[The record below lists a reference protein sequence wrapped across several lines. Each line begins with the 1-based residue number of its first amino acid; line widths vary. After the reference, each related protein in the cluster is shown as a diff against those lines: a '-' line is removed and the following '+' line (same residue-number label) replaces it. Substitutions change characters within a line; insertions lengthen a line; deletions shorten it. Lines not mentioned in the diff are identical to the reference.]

1 MAIPIQI
8 RGGTTTEWAAA
19 NPVIPERMLCAEK
32 LTDGSWK
39 FKIGD
44 GVKTWSDLPYFT
56 QGVKGDPGPANT
68 LTLGTVTT
76 GAAGS
81 QASATITGTAPNQ
94 TLNLTIPRGDQGIQ
108 GIQGLTGPANVLSIG
123 TVSSGTTPSA
133 TITGSAPAQT
143 LNLVL
148 PKGDQGIQGPQGAT
162 GPGVPNGGAT
172 GQLLRKTSS
181 ADQATAWGYAS
192 VAELSDAVITSPAT
206 DQVLQYSSGKWR
218 NQTLDVS
225 SITPGTT
232 PPSSPKPGAG
242 WLNTNDGTL
251 FVWYQDGNSGQWIES
266 RKAIAD
272 DTNITGRLVSLEA
285 APAGLVRIIPTSVSV
300 SSGSA
305 SVSATG
311 LISLSS
317 ATDVRIQGVFS
328 SAFRHYRIV
337 ADLGTAGAPANPH
350 QVRFIQ
356 PSGTPDSSA
365 GYTYTN
371 LYQQGGVTGAG
382 AAAGSNQTVGSY
394 GYAQMFTLEVFSP
407 FLNSYTMSQFN
418 GIYAH
423 TFFLGQC
430 GFNGV
435 TSFSGIN
442 FLNNTLTG
450 TIQVYGYRN

>member
-1 MAIPIQI
+1 MALKIQLR
-8 RGGTTTEWAAA
+8 RGTAAEWTSA
-19 NPVIPERMLCAEK
+19 NPVLMQGEMGVESDTLKVK
-32 LTDGSWK
+32 LGNGTTAWTS
-39 FKIGD
+39 
-44 GVKTWSDLPYFT
+44 LQYFT
-56 QGVKGDPGPANT
+56 QGVKGDTGATGATGPVGPQGPQGDTGATGATGPANT
-68 LTLGTVTT
+68 LTVGTVAD
-76 GAAGS
+76 GATA
-81 QASATITGTAPNQ
+81 AATITGVAPNQ
-94 TLNLTIPRGDQGIQ
+94 TLNLT
-108 GIQGLTGPANVLSIG
+108 
-123 TVSSGTTPSA
+123 
-133 TITGSAPAQT
+133 
-143 LNLVL
+143 L
-148 PKGDQGIQGPQGAT
+148 PKGDTGATGAT
-162 GPGVPNGGAT
+162 GPQGVGVPSGGST
-172 GQLLRKTSS
+172 GQLVKKT
-181 ADQATAWGYAS
+181 AGGTEWGYTNL
-192 VAELSDAVITSPAT
+192 AELADAVIATPAT
-206 DQVLQYSSGKWR
+206 DQVLQYDATGKWK
-218 NQTLDVS
+218 NKTLDVS

-232 PPSSPKPGAG
+232 PPANPKPGAG
-242 WLNTNDGTL
+242 WLNTNNGALYISYADGSS
-251 FVWYQDGNSGQWIES
+251 VQWIEA

-272 DTNITGRLVSLEA
+272 DSNITGRLVSLEA

-337 ADLGTAGAPANPH
+337 ADLGTTGAPANPH

-371 LYQQGGVTGAG
+371 FYQQGGVTGAG

-430 GFNGV
+430 GFNGG

-450 TIQVYGYRN
+450 TIQVYGYSN